1 MKISTALQ
9 ANAAPLGIHKVSGAV
24 GLYLKVGESGST
36 SWFWR
41 YRLGGKR
48 REFGLGSSD
57 AATLAAAR
65 DAARDAAALVRKGVD
80 PIEQR
85 RTERRENLAKSRVGP
100 SLSFEQMA
108 KTYLTAHGSKWK
120 HRHARAVWLNP
131 LIRYAVPTIGKLG
144 LEQIEISHIIEIM
157 EAAEKAGAP
166 EVARRVRARI
176 EQVLNAA
183 IALSGKAVRNPADGK
198 LIAAAHPTERN
209 GEQPH
214 FRAVDLDDAPKVYRG
229 LRAHVESHNAFAA
242 WCFMILCAS
251 RPSEALEAKWSE
263 IDRDKRLWTLPASRM
278 KSARRHQVPLSI
290 EALAVL
296 EQQWGRR
303 TGDSVFPGR
312 GGAPLSYDT
321 FARAPATVGI
331 DAATAHGW
339 RSVFRDYCGDVA
351 EDVPRDLA
359 EAALAHSLGKVE
371 ASYRRRTA
379 VEKRR
384 PIMEAYSRWLL
395 SDERKVIA
403 SHTQA
408 GLTTSIPCEI

>member
-1 MKISTALQ
+1 MKISTAFQ

-24 GLYLKVGESGST
+24 GLYLKVGESGSA

-48 REFGLGSSD
+48 REFGLGSRD
-57 AATLAAAR
+57 AVTLAAAR

-85 RTERRENLAKSRVGP
+85 RAERRENLAKLRSGP
-100 SLSFEQMA
+100 LLNFEQMA
-108 KTYLTAHGSKWK
+108 EDYLVKHLPNWK
-120 HRHARAVWLNP
+120 QRYAKSIWLNP
-131 LIRYAVPTIGKLG
+131 LKNYAFSTIGKLT
-144 LEQIEISHIIEIM
+144 LDEIEIRHIIEIM
-157 EAAEKAGAP
+157 ERAERAGAP
-166 EVARRVRARI
+166 EVARRIRARI

-209 GEQPH
+209 GERPH
-214 FRAVDLDDAPKVYRG
+214 FRAVDLDDAPKVYQE
-229 LRAHVESHNAFAA
+229 LRARVESHSAFAA
-242 WCFMILCAS
+242 WCLMILCAS
-251 RPSEALEAKWSE
+251 RPSEALEAQWGE
-263 IDRDKRLWTLPASRM
+263 IDLVKRLWTIPGDEGMKWGRM
-278 KSARRHQVPLSI
+278 KAGREHQMPLST

-296 EQQWGRR
+296 EQQQSRR
-303 TGDSVFPGR
+303 TGDAVFPGR
-312 GGAPLSYDT
+312 GGSPLSYDT
-321 FARAPATVGI
+321 FARAPVTVEI

-339 RSVFRDYCGDVA
+339 RSVFRDWCGDVA
-351 EDVPRDLA
+351 DDVPRDLA
-359 EAALAHSLGKVE
+359 EAALAHKLGKVE

-384 PIMEAYSRWLL
+384 PIMEAYSLWLL

-403 SHTQA
+403 FPTSRQA
-408 GLTTSIPCEI
+408 